1 MEAVIFDC
9 DGVLVDSEI
18 LAVRVGLRAVKELGL
33 SYSEDEYIHRFLGTT
48 MNAYFKNVEEDH
60 REAHGTSVPDGFF
73 ETLLSDSRDEMDAAL
88 VAIEGTHAAV
98 ESIAVPLA
106 VASSS
111 GVERLNFKLN
121 KTGLFEAFAPH
132 IYSGEL
138 VQNGKPAP
146 DLYLHAADKLDV
158 AAKACVAIEDSVHG
172 VISAKAAGMTVVG
185 FTGGG
190 HCRAGHDTYLSDAG
204 ADIVVGH
211 MKDLSTTLARFS

>member
-1 MEAVIFDC
+1 MDAVIFDC

-48 MNAYFKNVEEDH
+48 IDAYFKNVEEDH
-60 REAHGTSVPDGFF
+60 REAHGTSVPNGFF
-73 ETLLSDSRDEMDAAL
+73 KTLMKDSREEMDAAL
-88 VAIEGTHAAV
+88 AAIDGTHAAV
-98 ESIAVPLA
+98 RSIAVPLA

-111 GVERLNFKLN
+111 GIERLHFKLN
-121 KTGLFEAFAPH
+121 KTGLIEAFAPH

-146 DLYLHAADKLDV
+146 DLYLHAAEQLNV
-158 AAKACVAIEDSVHG
+158 PAKACVAIEDSVHG

-190 HCRAGHDTYLSDAG
+190 HCRPGHDRYLSDAG
-204 ADIVVGH
+204 ADTVVNH
-211 MKDLSTTLARFS
+211 MNDLQDALAIFS

>member
-1 MEAVIFDC
+1 MNAVIFDC

-18 LAVRVGLRAVKELGL
+18 LAVRVGLRAVKALKL

-48 MNAYFKNVEEDH
+48 IDAYFKKVEEDH
-60 REAHGTSVPDGFF
+60 QEAHGTSVPEGFL
-73 ETLLSDSRDEMDAAL
+73 EALLRDSRDEMDAAL
-88 VAIEGTHAAV
+88 TAIDGTHAAV
-98 ESIAVPLA
+98 QSIAVPLA

-111 GVERLNFKLN
+111 GIERLHFKLN

-138 VQNGKPAP
+138 VENGKPAP
-146 DLYLHAADKLDV
+146 DLYLHASAQLGIS
-158 AAKACVAIEDSVHG
+158 AKACVAIEDSVHG

-190 HCRAGHDTYLSDAG
+190 HCRPGHDRYLSDAG
-204 ADIVVGH
+204 ADIVVNH
-211 MKDLSTTLARFS
+211 MDNLQDALTTFS